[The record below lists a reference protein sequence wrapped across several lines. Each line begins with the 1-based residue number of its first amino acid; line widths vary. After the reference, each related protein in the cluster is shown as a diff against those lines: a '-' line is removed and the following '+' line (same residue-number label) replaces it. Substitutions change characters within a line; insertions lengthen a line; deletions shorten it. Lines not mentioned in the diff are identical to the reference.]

1 MAKFPT
7 TAWSVISQARRGH
20 SDASRAALASLCEN
34 YWFPLYSY
42 ARARGIRHDDALD
55 ATQGYLALLLEK
67 DYLSDVR
74 SREGRF
80 RSFLLASF
88 QHFLSKERDRA
99 RAVKRGAG
107 RPLLSLDAIA
117 AEARHSAEPPES
129 CTPETIF
136 ERRWALTILERA
148 LDRLR
153 QEAAARDKETE
164 FERLRD
170 LLTGPEPRTPYNE
183 LAQELR
189 MTETA
194 LRTLVRRLRQRYG
207 ALLRAEIVE
216 TLADPGQADAELRY
230 LLSVVRPWE
239 PPEPV

>member
-7 TAWSVISQARRGH
+7 TAWSVISRARRGH
-20 SDASRAALASLCEN
+20 SDASRDALASLCEH
-34 YWFPLYSY
+34 YWYPLYSY

-55 ATQGYLALLLEK
+55 LTQGYLALLLEK
-67 DYLSDVR
+67 DYLGDVR
-74 SREGRF
+74 AREGRF

-88 QHFLSKERDRA
+88 QHFLSKERERA
-99 RAVKRGAG
+99 RAMKRGAG
-107 RPLLSLDAIA
+107 QPALSLDAIG
-117 AEARHSAEPPES
+117 AEARHAAEPLAT
-129 CTPETIF
+129 CTPETIY

-153 QEAAARDKETE
+153 HEAAAKGKETE

-170 LLTGPEPRTPYNE
+170 QLTGPEPRTPYSD
-183 LAQELR
+183 LARETG

-207 ALLRAEIVE
+207 ALLRAEIAE
-216 TLADPGQADAELRY
+216 TLADPAQADAELRY

-239 PPEPV
+239 PPEGV